1 MKTLNQIIKE
11 ATREINEL
19 PRRSKA
25 FVDKHVVQKMDY
37 PVDVED
43 QFTAKKLKKDK
54 TKLASFHDGE
64 DAAVYEET
72 DLDEGISNL
81 SDARLKFH
89 VLKDVPHGSYSKKE
103 MSAEHLRRKKTGGP
117 AYNAVKPSLN
127 EESEAA
133 YKRADR
139 DEKRKAGAGEYF
151 VTNSNNKKTHSEPFK
166 TSDQAISHA
175 NAQEDKTGRVHT
187 VHHIKNGKIQKQWQ
201 YSPSAGR
208 FASYNDHAGETTS
221 IHEEVDLDEAAKTDD
236 HWVHINHAGS
246 FASPTKDKIVGYSRP
261 SKDAPKLKDGA
272 NGAMRV
278 GTAKKKGYMIET
290 DDLDES
296 VSNLSDARL
305 KFHVLN
311 NIPHG
316 SYGKKEMSAEHLRR
330 KKTKGPA
337 YNAVKPSMN
346 EANILP
352 SNFSDRTTPL
362 PSKKAYALASAKA
375 KPKET
380 VSLKKPPFK
389 IDEVSQAK
397 AAAELALR
405 AYGRGSRDRFGF
417 GEYGD
422 DHEVVISPKTHQGKI
437 IKSMGRH
444 TAKKPYKEEVDLDEG
459 VSNLSDARLK
469 FHVLNDIP
477 HGSYSKK
484 EMSAE
489 HLRRKKTGGP
499 AYNAVKPS
507 LNEAYT
513 LYHPSYTDAIN
524 TALNHHK
531 DLTVS
536 SDDRDTHIASGPRKP
551 SEGKTVSHNIPATD
565 KSGNAH
571 MIHIQVY
578 NKGGSKP
585 FELNTY
591 SSKTPKKRMKE
602 EASMT
607 PTDMKQREA
616 IVKGMK
622 KSAQDFKD
630 RYGSKWKSVMYATA
644 TKAAMKE
651 SEQIDEL
658 SNEKKMAYGKAAFA
672 DYHKQSKA
680 KLGKILSGDKDTS
693 GESRKIANRLKGIST
708 SSKTEE
714 VELDEISRDLA
725 RRYIRKVADKNNTGE
740 ASPKEVMKRSP
751 GVALAGKK
759 AYGIGGKAKVNATE
773 SVDLDEAF
781 KAGAMKLNDGSSV
794 TLTSESSNSL
804 NNLFNQLSSQNKTK
818 MEQRLMSGSK
828 GFNEILAFAKE
839 V

>member
-1 MKTLNQIIKE
+1 MKTFKDIIEE
-11 ATREINEL
+11 ATTEINQL

-37 PVDVED
+37 PVDAED

-72 DLDEGISNL
+72 DLDEQVSFKKMESGDHHIHHNGNPVGRIVKTKHMGGSGYSVRFGGNTPKHEVSDESSLSAAKESAKWHLTSNESPL
-81 SDARLKFH
+81 
-89 VLKDVPHGSYSKKE
+89 KKE
-103 MSAEHLRRKKTGGP
+103 
-117 AYNAVKPSLN
+117 
-127 EESEAA
+127 
-133 YKRADR
+133 
-139 DEKRKAGAGEYF
+139 
-151 VTNSNNKKTHSEPFK
+151 
-166 TSDQAISHA
+166 
-175 NAQEDKTGRVHT
+175 
-187 VHHIKNGKIQKQWQ
+187 
-201 YSPSAGR
+201 
-208 FASYNDHAGETTS
+208 
-221 IHEEVDLDEAAKTDD
+221 EV
-236 HWVHINHAGS
+236 
-246 FASPTKDKIVGYSRP
+246 
-261 SKDAPKLKDGA
+261 
-272 NGAMRV
+272 
-278 GTAKKKGYMIET
+278 
-290 DDLDES
+290 DLDES

-346 EANILP
+346 E
-352 SNFSDRTTPL
+352 
-362 PSKKAYALASAKA
+362 
-375 KPKET
+375 ET
-380 VSLKKPPFK
+380 
-389 IDEVSQAK
+389 
-397 AAAELALR
+397 
-405 AYGRGSRDRFGF
+405 
-417 GEYGD
+417 
-422 DHEVVISPKTHQGKI
+422 
-437 IKSMGRH
+437 
-444 TAKKPYKEEVDLDEG
+444 DLDEAKTD
-459 VSNLSDARLK
+459 VYHQHMLK
-469 FHVLNDIP
+469 
-477 HGSYSKK
+477 
-484 EMSAE
+484 
-489 HLRRKKTGGP
+489 
-499 AYNAVKPS
+499 
-507 LNEAYT
+507 
-513 LYHPSYTDAIN
+513 
-524 TALNHHK
+524 AL
-531 DLTVS
+531 
-536 SDDRDTHIASGPRKP
+536 
-551 SEGKTVSHNIPATD
+551 GKTRLPKDHGYTSSIANNGDFV
-565 KSGNAH
+565 
-571 MIHIQVY
+571 VR
-578 NKGGSKP
+578 KGG
-585 FELNTY
+585 EVAGRI
-591 SSKTPKKRMKE
+591 PKGEHNLK

-607 PTDMKQREA
+607 PTDMKQREN

-651 SEQIDEL
+651 SEQINEL

-714 VELDEISRDLA
+714 VEQIDEISRDLA

-751 GVALAGKK
+751 GVVLAGKK

-794 TLTSESSNSL
+794 TLTSESSNAL